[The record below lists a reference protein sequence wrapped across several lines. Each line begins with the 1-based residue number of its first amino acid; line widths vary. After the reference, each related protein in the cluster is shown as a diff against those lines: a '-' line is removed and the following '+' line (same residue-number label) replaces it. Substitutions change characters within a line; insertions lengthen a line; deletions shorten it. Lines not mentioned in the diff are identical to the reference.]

1 MYNPALIYALFVV
14 PKNLPQG
21 TFKGTKVAIVLNI
34 ISFAVMDCMAKTLNN
49 IEILTMHP
57 KCRLSIAP
65 MLDWTDRH
73 CRYFHR
79 LLTSE
84 TLLYTEMVTTGAI
97 IHGKGD
103 FLAYNEE
110 EHPVALQLGGSNP
123 QDLATC
129 AKLAAERGYDEIN
142 LNVGCP
148 SDRVQNGRFGACLM
162 AEPQLVADCIAAM
175 KDVVDVPVTV
185 KTRIGIDDQD
195 SYEFLTDF
203 VSTVSEKG
211 GCEQFTIHAR
221 KAWLS
226 GLSPKENREIPPLD
240 YPRAYQLKKDF
251 SHLSIA
257 VNGGVKT
264 LQETKEHLQHLD
276 GVMVGREAYQNPY
289 ILAEV
294 DQQIFGLDKP
304 IKKRTQVVQEMY
316 PYIEQQLEKGAYL
329 GHITRH
335 MLGLFQNMPGA
346 RQWRRYISENAH
358 KPGSGIEVVEAALA
372 KIPKELDV

>member
-1 MYNPALIYALFVV
+1 MALKLFSLGHFLGMDGQYSHPLHCGYTIPDLFFERLAAL
-14 PKNLPQG
+14 NLS
-21 TFKGTKVAIVLNI
+21 NR
-34 ISFAVMDCMAKTLNN
+34 KTGV
-49 IEILTMHP
+49 EIMTHS
-57 KCRLSIAP
+57 CRLSVAP

-79 LLTSE
+79 LMTKE

-110 EHPVALQLGGSNP
+110 EHPLALQLGGSNP
-123 QDLATC
+123 ADLAKC
-129 AKLAAERGYDEIN
+129 AKLAQERGYDEIN

-162 AEPQLVADCIAAM
+162 AEPQLVAQCVAAM
-175 KDVVDVPVTV
+175 KEVVDVPVTV

-203 VSTVSEKG
+203 VSIVSEKG

-240 YPRAYQLKKDF
+240 YPRAYQLKQDF
-251 SHLSIA
+251 SNLTIA
-257 VNGGVKT
+257 VNGGVKS
-264 LQETKEHLQHLD
+264 LQEAKEHLQHLD
-276 GVMVGREAYQNPY
+276 GVMIGREAYQSPY
-289 ILAEV
+289 LLASV
-294 DQQIFGLDKP
+294 DQELFGTNTP
-304 IKKRTQVVQEMY
+304 VKKRSEIVEEMY
-316 PYIEQQLEKGAYL
+316 PYIEAQLAKGAYL

-346 RQWRRYISENAH
+346 RQWRRHISENAH
-358 KPGSGIEVVEAALA
+358 KPGSGLEVLQAALA
-372 KIPKELDV
+372 KIPQELNV

>member
-1 MYNPALIYALFVV
+1 MNLDKSKNPNKFEA
-14 PKNLPQG
+14 N
-21 TFKGTKVAIVLNI
+21 
-34 ISFAVMDCMAKTLNN
+34 
-49 IEILTMHP
+49 
-57 KCRLSIAP
+57 RLSVAP

-79 LLTSE
+79 LMTSQ

-103 FLAYNEE
+103 FLAYNQE

-123 QDLATC
+123 VDLAHC
-129 AKLAAERGYDEIN
+129 AKLAQERGYDEIN

-162 AEPQLVADCIAAM
+162 AEPQLVADCVAAM
-175 KDVVDVPVTV
+175 RDVVDIPVTV

-203 VSTVSEKG
+203 ITIVSEKG

-240 YPRAYQLKKDF
+240 YNRAYQIKKDF
-251 SHLSIA
+251 SHLNIG

-264 LQETKEHLQHLD
+264 LEEAKEHLAHLD
-276 GVMVGREAYQNPY
+276 GVMIGREAYQSPY
-289 ILAEV
+289 LLAEV
-294 DQQIFGLDKP
+294 DQQIFGLDMP
-304 IKKRTQVVQEMY
+304 VKKRSEVIFEMF
-316 PYIEQQLEKGAYL
+316 PYIEQQLSQGAYL

-335 MLGLFQNMPGA
+335 MLGLFQSMPGA
-346 RQWRRYISENAH
+346 RQWRRHISENAH
-358 KPGSGIEVVEAALA
+358 KKGAGLEVVRAALD
-372 KIPKELDV
+372 KIPYQELGV

>member
-1 MYNPALIYALFVV
+1 MNFP
-14 PKNLPQG
+14 
-21 TFKGTKVAIVLNI
+21 
-34 ISFAVMDCMAKTLNN
+34 SS
-49 IEILTMHP
+49 
-57 KCRLSIAP
+57 RLSVAP

-79 LLTSE
+79 LLSSQ

-123 QDLATC
+123 ADLARC
-129 AKLAAERGYDEIN
+129 AKLAQERGYDEIN

-162 AEPQLVADCIAAM
+162 AEPDLVAQCVAAM
-175 KDVVDVPVTV
+175 KEVVDIPVTV

-195 SYEFLTDF
+195 SYEFLTNF
-203 VSTVSEKG
+203 VTLVSEKG

-240 YPRAYQLKKDF
+240 YPRAYQLKQDF
-251 SHLSIA
+251 PHLIIA

-264 LQETKEHLQHLD
+264 LAEAKEHLQHLD
-276 GVMVGREAYQNPY
+276 GVMIGREAYQSPY
-289 ILAEV
+289 LLAEV
-294 DQQIFGLDKP
+294 DQQIFGLDTP
-304 IKKRTQVVQEMY
+304 VKKRSQVVQEMY
-316 PYIEQQLEKGAYL
+316 PYIEQQLAQGSYL

-346 RQWRRYISENAH
+346 RQWRRHISENAH
-358 KPGSGIEVVEAALA
+358 KAGAGIEVVEQALA
-372 KIPKELDV
+372 KIPYQELDV

>member
-1 MYNPALIYALFVV
+1 MSNTETQQQFPMQRF
-14 PKNLPQG
+14 
-21 TFKGTKVAIVLNI
+21 
-34 ISFAVMDCMAKTLNN
+34 
-49 IEILTMHP
+49 
-57 KCRLSIAP
+57 SIAP

-103 FLAYNEE
+103 FLAYNQE

-148 SDRVQNGRFGACLM
+148 SDRVQNGKFGAILM
-162 AEPQLVADCIAAM
+162 AEPQLVADCVAAM
-175 KDVVDVPVTV
+175 REVVDVPVTV

-203 VSTVSEKG
+203 ISTVSEKG
-211 GCEQFTIHAR
+211 GCDQFTIHAR

-251 SHLSIA
+251 PHLTVA

-264 LQETKEHLQHLD
+264 LEETLAHLEHLD

-289 ILAEV
+289 ILAQV
-294 DQQIFGLDKP
+294 DQQLFGLDKP
-304 IKKRTQVVQEMY
+304 VKKRSQVVEEMY
-316 PYIEQQLEKGAYL
+316 PYIEQQLSQGAYL